1 MGDEYFG
8 VEINRSGKATLYPF
22 TDYFKGFERVQALRE
37 LFGAETASVLKK
49 LRVEFYSARYGYMGV
64 NDEDGHILI
73 SLHHLQTSDFK
84 VLYLDIVHELFHIKQ
99 HMQGKKLFLDDYE
112 YVDSPIEIDA
122 YKFTVKEARRI
133 GMTTK
138 EIIDYLK
145 VEWVDEK
152 QHKRFIRRLG
162 LG

>member
-162 LG
+162 LR